1 MKNADRQAQQL
12 VKSSRSRRRWRRAT
26 AGISGLVILGT
37 LAALMLPAVAME
49 GTFFCGEQ
57 EHVHADSCYVQK
69 LVCTQEEGA
78 QHAHTDACYGPQ
90 EEILACE
97 KHVHTEECYRTEQ
110 TASCQPHTHGDGCYT
125 AEQTL
130 ICQDAAHHD
139 HTDACY
145 QDGTL
150 VCGFQSHGEGC
161 YETKQVLTCTMP
173 EHVCTDACSAPQETR
188 VLVCTEPEHVHDAAC
203 HKNQRPL
210 VCTQSTDQPH
220 VHTDTCYETVLICTQ
235 QEHAH
240 TLACQSNPQADTELP
255 EQWEQSLPQ
264 ELTGRWAEDVATIAQ
279 SQVGYAQSEKN
290 FAVAEDGVTQ
300 YFYSRYGA
308 WYGQPYAPWSAL
320 FAAFCLHYAGV
331 EGLPVDPD
339 PAIWVQKLSGEWEG
353 FESCHFYRPADAA
366 APQTGELAF
375 LDRDGDDQADVVAIV
390 TGFFPGAETTHTM
403 LETIWGDGE
412 VKRKTYDLEQAEP
425 EDEVILGYAA
435 LPPQPE
441 QSSPT
446 TEPTAQTE
454 PGELDEPVS
463 QTVEGENFSV
473 TVFYPSDAI
482 PEGAVLQVSEYAKDS
497 TVYKARYDEAAQR
510 SEWTEDHTDAFRL
523 FSIGFSLGQEE
534 VEPAAP
540 VIVRISYPGQEA
552 QEHQVTHY
560 APLAQ
565 ESEAVQEPAPDDQSG
580 QPQADQPD
588 ENAPQSEQ
596 PGENTENPE
605 QPNTDAAQTHPVN
618 AASTFAD
625 GIQTVE
631 FEVSRFSD
639 FGVLAVAP
647 TLPLATGQEFVMYN
661 AATRTIL
668 GNQIPKNDKG
678 EAINGNLEAQPVEL
692 LKYEPVGEGG
702 FYKALVSDVKVFDSY
717 PKWRFE
723 TCSYWDGGVL
733 HTKKCL
739 TTTIGEK
746 TYYLKIENEG
756 QQGLHLVEN
765 PKDAADLTIQE
776 KQDGAVR
783 FYLHDSGESH
793 GTSINKLGGAAVG
806 KHYGTYTSAGDQN
819 EFFYR
824 ITEREELV
832 LNTIPG
838 LTPKGTVIHAFDY
851 WQEEQ
856 ATPDNVNVQDFA
868 SKGIN
873 QNHSLKF
880 LNAGG
885 NGINDYRFYDG
896 KIAPGIVQNTLQGG
910 YPVVQ
915 AGLNAGTAGAAE
927 QSKEESLAYL
937 FDPNAEHPGKASYPN
952 TYGLLQEV
960 DGYYVY
966 NSRENFAQLDTQ
978 SREFTLYDKPGV
990 EANGQSLD
998 GQFFPFNE
1006 MEKVV
1011 TLPSNSSQINHYFGI
1026 SLSSRF
1032 VQRYAGHTNSN
1043 KNEHMVFEFS
1053 GDDDV
1058 WIFVDDVLV
1067 ADLGGIH
1074 DAASVSINFAIGTVE
1089 INGVETSLYQKFEE
1103 ANRTDTVK
1111 WAPTG
1116 GGKHIFED
1124 NTYHTLRFFYLERGN
1139 IDSNLQLK
1147 YNLSS
1152 YPPTAIT
1159 KITQYGTPVQGAQF
1173 ALYKAGADYVKQ
1185 GEPRLFTTDA
1195 NGEILFTND
1204 EGMPLTVEEIKA
1216 QYFGTG
1222 GHAVLVEQT
1231 VPDGYR
1237 KVNNEIHL
1245 KYVGSNNPVLI
1256 CENSVDSGAYAATNL
1271 QVSAPNEIR
1280 AVNNR
1285 LITILNGKETNGT
1298 LFAVVLKYASNAPFD
1313 EVTSQKYWRPLY
1325 GNYDDGFTAVDTGGA
1340 SGEEFIRCAIEAAK
1354 MQGDRCTFT
1363 LSTSG
1368 AMQANL
1374 DELPGDITTYYYMT
1388 PDKTKTEYT
1397 VAYYWTEGTL
1407 AEATPANT
1415 VRIEAD
1421 KKAGIEQ
1428 FAFSRKFGANIS
1440 VPNMLNRLAVLKTD
1454 NVGNPLNGAAFAM
1467 YGVQEKNGNLQYK
1480 AADGAYA
1487 ALDGTETVDSATGVL
1502 TLQDG
1507 REIAPAKDAFGQPLT
1522 CKTAAVTPDAP
1533 DMQSGAADFAM
1544 FTPGEYV
1551 IREFKAPVGYQ
1562 RNSAEIRVKVTD
1574 YAVFV
1579 HAGAADDGVVVGRG
1593 PGYLAAN
1600 LREYATLGSVDN
1612 TLHWIYTHLLITEP
1626 EADFAIL
1633 NEAIQN
1639 SPGGILE
1646 ADSVQAQRITENRQK
1661 TWREEYAT
1669 ENPPDNQTLTNFWIY
1684 NERNLGENFFSYDL
1698 DRQDSVNVGQKF
1710 KRHNDRL
1717 YTDIGWSWLE
1727 VKQNYTYGKDK
1738 HMEGAAYL
1746 NLTGKDLSHL
1756 YSRSI
1761 FVEIAD
1767 QPETCTLEIEKQ
1779 VVNGPADGNQTFAF
1793 AVKLTDA
1800 AGKDLPGTYAYT
1812 IQTKQAD
1819 GTWAAGK
1826 EQQLASGDTIQL
1838 THNQKAVIA
1847 GVPKDSRY
1855 AVAETQAEG
1864 YDTQYQIKPNAE
1876 PVDGLVAEGQMY
1888 WHADEASDT
1897 LDAVSHVTFVNTRL
1911 PDLTLKKVSS
1921 ETQNPLADA
1930 GFTLYREKAG
1940 DSIREYFNGTT
1951 WVPQGQNQPPV
1962 LTSDSEGKILLKAI
1976 PDGIYYLEEGKAPDG
1991 YIRFHGRAVIVV
2003 ADGKIASVT
2012 MENQSAIQPQFEI
2025 LADGLTLIVPNQA
2038 GTMLPETGGQ
2048 GTWPVTLLGTLLT
2061 LTAAAFLLR
2070 RRKTA

>member
-1 MKNADRQAQQL
+1 
-12 VKSSRSRRRWRRAT
+12 
-26 AGISGLVILGT
+26 
-37 LAALMLPAVAME
+37 
-49 GTFFCGEQ
+49 
-57 EHVHADSCYVQK
+57 
-69 LVCTQEEGA
+69 
-78 QHAHTDACYGPQ
+78 
-90 EEILACE
+90 
-97 KHVHTEECYRTEQ
+97 
-110 TASCQPHTHGDGCYT
+110 
-125 AEQTL
+125 
-130 ICQDAAHHD
+130 
-139 HTDACY
+139 
-145 QDGTL
+145 
-150 VCGFQSHGEGC
+150 
-161 YETKQVLTCTMP
+161 
-173 EHVCTDACSAPQETR
+173 
-188 VLVCTEPEHVHDAAC
+188 
-203 HKNQRPL
+203 
-210 VCTQSTDQPH
+210 
-220 VHTDTCYETVLICTQ
+220 
-235 QEHAH
+235 
-240 TLACQSNPQADTELP
+240 
-255 EQWEQSLPQ
+255 
-264 ELTGRWAEDVATIAQ
+264 
-279 SQVGYAQSEKN
+279 
-290 FAVAEDGVTQ
+290 
-300 YFYSRYGA
+300 
-308 WYGQPYAPWSAL
+308 
-320 FAAFCLHYAGV
+320 
-331 EGLPVDPD
+331 
-339 PAIWVQKLSGEWEG
+339 
-353 FESCHFYRPADAA
+353 
-366 APQTGELAF
+366 
-375 LDRDGDDQADVVAIV
+375 
-390 TGFFPGAETTHTM
+390 M

-412 VKRKTYDLEQAEP
+412 VKRKTYDLEQPEP
-425 EDEVILGYAA
+425 EDAVILGYAA

-441 QSSPT
+441 QIP
-446 TEPTAQTE
+446 TEPTESTE
-454 PGELDEPVS
+454 PTEAGALLT
-463 QTVEGENFSV
+463 QTVQGADFSV
-473 TVFYPSDAI
+473 TVAYPADAL
-482 PEGAVLQVSEYAKDS
+482 PEGAQLRTEEYAKDS
-497 TVYKARYDEAAQR
+497 STYQARYAEAVQLYGW
-510 SEWTEDHTDAFRL
+510 SEDHTAQFRL
-523 FSIGFSLGQEE
+523 FHIGFYLEGVE
-534 VEPAAP
+534 VEPTAP
-540 VIVRISYPGQEA
+540 VRVQLSYPGQEA
-552 QEHQVTHY
+552 MEHQVTHY
-560 APLAQ
+560 GQLEQQAP
-565 ESEAVQEPAPDDQSG
+565 VQAETTEPTQSA
-580 QPQADQPD
+580 QAD
-588 ENAPQSEQ
+588 A
-596 PGENTENPE
+596 PE
-605 QPNTDAAQTHPVN
+605 QAEVPTEQTEPTQEQTHQVD
-618 AASTFAD
+618 ASSQFAD
-625 GIQTVE
+625 GTQTVE

-647 TLPLATGQEFVMYN
+647 TLPLATGQEFVLYN

-692 LKYEPVGEGG
+692 LKYEPVGQDG
-702 FYKALVSDVKVFDSY
+702 FYKALVSDAKVFDSY
-717 PKWRFE
+717 PQWRFE
-723 TCSYWDGGVL
+723 SCSYRDGWNW

-746 TYYLKIENEG
+746 TYYLKIENKG
-756 QQGLHLVEN
+756 QQGLHLVQD
-765 PKDAADLTIQE
+765 PKDATDLTIQE
-776 KQDGAVR
+776 KEDGSVR

-793 GTSINKLGGAAVG
+793 GTSINKLGGAADG
-806 KHYGTYTSAGDQN
+806 RHYGTYTSAGDQN

-824 ITEREELV
+824 IAEREELV

-856 ATPDNVNVQDFA
+856 AAPDNVNVQDFA

-873 QNHSLKF
+873 QKHSLKF

-885 NGINDYRFYDG
+885 NGINDYHFRDG
-896 KIAPGIVQNTLQGG
+896 KIVTGIVQNTLQGG

-978 SREFTLYDKPGV
+978 SRVFTLYDKPGV
-990 EANGQSLD
+990 EASAQSLD

-1006 MEKVV
+1006 MEKVMV
-1011 TLPSNSSQINHYFGI
+1011 LPSNNSQINHYFGI

-1074 DAASVSINFAIGTVE
+1074 DAASVSINFAKGTVE
-1089 INGVETSLYQKFEE
+1089 INGVETSLYQKFKE
-1103 ANRTDTVK
+1103 ANRTGTVK
-1111 WAPTG
+1111 WTNPLSG
-1116 GGKHIFED
+1116 EPIFED

-1185 GEPRLFTTDA
+1185 GQPRLFTTDA

-1216 QYFGTG
+1216 QYFGAG

-1256 CENSVDSGAYAATNL
+1256 CENTADSGAYAATNL
-1271 QVSAPNEIR
+1271 QVAAPNVVRTVSGAEKT
-1280 AVNNR
+1280 V
-1285 LITILNGKETNGT
+1285 LEGKQTHGT

-1313 EVTSQKYWRPLY
+1313 EVTSQQYWRPLY

-1340 SGEEFIRCAIEAAK
+1340 SGDEFIRCAIEAAK

-1421 KKAGIEQ
+1421 KRAGIEQ

-1454 NVGNPLNGAAFAM
+1454 NAGNPLNGAAFAM
-1467 YGVQEKNGNLQYK
+1467 YSVREENGDLQYK
-1480 AADGAYA
+1480 ATNGTYA

-1544 FTPGEYV
+1544 FTPDEYV

-1600 LREYATLGSVDN
+1600 LREYATLGAVDN
-1612 TLHWIYTHLLITEP
+1612 TLHWIYTHLLITKP
-1626 EADFAIL
+1626 GANFATL
-1633 NEAIQN
+1633 NTAIQN

-1661 TWREEYAT
+1661 VWDETYAQG
-1669 ENPPDNQTLTNFWIY
+1669 NPPDAQTLTNFWVY
-1684 NERNLGENFFSYDL
+1684 NKKNIGDAFFSYSL
-1698 DRQDSVNVGQKF
+1698 DQDESVNAGGY
-1710 KRHNDRL
+1710 KRLNDRL

-1727 VKQNYTYGKDK
+1727 VKQNYAYGKTY
-1738 HMEGAAYL
+1738 HSPGAAYMDL
-1746 NLTGKDLSHL
+1746 SGKDLSHL

-1761 FVEIAD
+1761 FVEITD

-1779 VVNGPADGNQTFAF
+1779 VVNGTAADEQTPFEF
-1793 AVKLTDA
+1793 AVALKDDKGNPLTES
-1800 AGKDLPGTYAYT
+1800 YSYT
-1812 IQTKQAD
+1812 IQSKQPD
-1819 GTWAAGK
+1819 GTWTAG
-1826 EQQLASGDTIQL
+1826 EEHQLASGGTIQL
-1838 THNQKAVIA
+1838 RHNQKAVIT
-1847 GVPKDSRY
+1847 GIPKDSRY
-1855 AVAETQAEG
+1855 AVTETSVEGYGTQYKIKPETAKAEG
-1864 YDTQYQIKPNAE
+1864 LT
-1876 PVDGLVAEGQMY
+1876 AEGTMY
-1888 WHADEASDT
+1888 WQVEEAAES
-1897 LDAVSHVTFVNTRL
+1897 LDAVSHVTFLNTRL
-1911 PDLTLKKVSS
+1911 PNLTLKKVSDD
-1921 ETQNPLADA
+1921 TTPKALAGA
-1930 GFTLYREKAG
+1930 AFTLYREATGGTVK
-1940 DSIREYFNGTT
+1940 EYFNGKS
-1951 WVPQGQNQPPV
+1951 WVPQGAEKPPEI
-1962 LTSDSEGKILLKAI
+1962 TSNDKGEILLQYM
-1976 PDGIYYLEEGKAPDG
+1976 PDGTYYLEERKAPDG

-2003 ADGKIASVT
+2003 ADGKIAGVT
-2012 MENQSAIQPQFEI
+2012 MENQSTIQSQFEI
-2025 LADGLTLIVPNQA
+2025 SADGLTLTIPNQA

-2048 GTWPVTLLGTLLT
+2048 GTWPMTLLGALLT

-2070 RRKTA
+2070 KRKTA

>member
-1 MKNADRQAQQL
+1 MDRQAQQL

-37 LAALMLPAVAME
+37 LVALMLPAVAME
-49 GTFFCGEQ
+49 GTCFCGEQ

-78 QHAHTDACYGPQ
+78 QHAHTDACYGPE

-97 KHVHTEECYRTEQ
+97 KHVHTEECYRTEL

-139 HTDACY
+139 HMDACY
-145 QDGTL
+145 QDGAL

-161 YETKQVLTCTMP
+161 YEIEQVLACTMP

-203 HKNQRPL
+203 CKSQRPL

-220 VHTDTCYETVLICTQ
+220 LHTDSCYETVLTCTQ

-240 TLACQSNPQADTELP
+240 TLACHSNPQADTELP

-264 ELTGRWAEDVATIAQ
+264 ELTGRWAEDVAAIAQ

-300 YFYSRYGA
+300 HFYSRYGA

-339 PAIWVQKLSGEWEG
+339 PAIWVQKLSGDWEG
-353 FESCHFYRPADAA
+353 FEAFHFYRPADAA
-366 APQTGELAF
+366 APQVGELAF
-375 LDRDGDDQADVVAIV
+375 LDRDGDDQADAVAVV

-412 VKRKTYDLEQAEP
+412 VKRKTYDLEQPEP
-425 EDEVILGYAA
+425 EDAVILGYAA

-441 QSSPT
+441 QIP
-446 TEPTAQTE
+446 TEPTELTE
-454 PGELDEPVS
+454 PTEAGALLT
-463 QTVEGENFSV
+463 QTVQGADFSV
-473 TVFYPSDAI
+473 TVAYPADAL
-482 PEGAVLQVSEYAKDS
+482 PEGALLRAEEYAKDS
-497 TVYKARYDEAAQR
+497 STYQARYAEAVQLYGW
-510 SEWTEDHTDAFRL
+510 SEDHTAQFRL
-523 FSIGFSLGQEE
+523 FHIGFYLEGVE
-534 VEPAAP
+534 VEPTAP
-540 VIVRISYPGQEA
+540 VRVQLSYPGQEA
-552 QEHQVTHY
+552 MEHQVTHY
-560 APLAQ
+560 GQLEQQAP
-565 ESEAVQEPAPDDQSG
+565 VQAETTEPTQSA
-580 QPQADQPD
+580 QAD
-588 ENAPQSEQ
+588 A
-596 PGENTENPE
+596 PE
-605 QPNTDAAQTHPVN
+605 QAEVPTEQTEPTQEQTHQVD
-618 AASTFAD
+618 ASSQFAD
-625 GIQTVE
+625 GTQTVE

-692 LKYEPVGEGG
+692 LKYEPVGQDG
-702 FYKALVSDVKVFDSY
+702 FYKALVSDAKVFDSY

-723 TCSYWDGGVL
+723 KCSYRDGWNW

-746 TYYLKIENEG
+746 KYYLKIENKG
-756 QQGLHLVEN
+756 QQGLHLVQD
-765 PKDAADLTIQE
+765 PKDATDLTIQE
-776 KQDGAVR
+776 KQDGSVR

-793 GTSINKLGGAAVG
+793 GTSINKLGGAADG
-806 KHYGTYTSAGDQN
+806 RHYGTYTSAGDQN

-824 ITEREELV
+824 IAEREELV

-856 ATPDNVNVQDFA
+856 AAPDNVNVQDFA

-873 QNHSLKF
+873 QKHSLKF

-885 NGINDYRFYDG
+885 NGINDYHFRDG
-896 KIAPGIVQNTLQGG
+896 KIVTGIVQNTLQGG

-927 QSKEESLAYL
+927 QSREESLAYL

-978 SREFTLYDKPGV
+978 SRVFTLYDKPGV
-990 EANGQSLD
+990 EASAQSLD

-1006 MEKVV
+1006 MEKVMA
-1011 TLPSNSSQINHYFGI
+1011 LPSNNSQINHYFGI

-1074 DAASVSINFAIGTVE
+1074 DAASVSINFATGEVTIKDKGSDRTENIYDKFQAAGKADSVE
-1089 INGVETSLYQKFEE
+1089 WTWGWNG
-1103 ANRTDTVK
+1103 RR
-1111 WAPTG
+1111 
-1116 GGKHIFED
+1116 IFKND
-1124 NTYHTLRFFYLERGN
+1124 TYHTLRFFYLERGN
-1139 IDSNLQLK
+1139 TDSNLKLK
-1147 YNLSS
+1147 YNLSN

-1159 KITQYGTPVQGAQF
+1159 KITQYGSPVQGAKF
-1173 ALYKAGADYVKQ
+1173 ALYRADESYNKQ
-1185 GEPRLFTTDA
+1185 GTPQTFVTDA
-1195 NGEILFTND
+1195 NGEILFTNN

-1216 QYFGTG
+1216 QYFGAG

-1271 QVSAPNEIR
+1271 QVAAPNVVRTVSGAEKT
-1280 AVNNR
+1280 V
-1285 LITILNGKETNGT
+1285 LEGKQTHGT

-1313 EVTSQKYWRPLY
+1313 EVTSQRYWRPLY

-1340 SGEEFIRCAIEAAK
+1340 SGDEFIRCAIQAAQK
-1354 MQGDRCTFT
+1354 QGDRCTFT

-1421 KKAGIEQ
+1421 KRAGIEQ

-1454 NVGNPLNGAAFAM
+1454 NAGNPLNGAAFAM
-1467 YGVQEKNGNLQYK
+1467 YSVREENGDLQYK
-1480 AADGAYA
+1480 ATNGTYA

-1507 REIAPAKDAFGQPLT
+1507 RKIAPAKDAFGQPLT

-1533 DMQSGAADFAM
+1533 DMQPGAADFAM

-1600 LREYATLGSVDN
+1600 LREYATLGAVDN

-1626 EADFAIL
+1626 GADFATL
-1633 NEAIQN
+1633 NTAIQN

-1646 ADSVQAQRITENRQK
+1646 ADSVQAQRITVNRQK
-1661 TWREEYAT
+1661 VWDETYAQG
-1669 ENPPDNQTLTNFWIY
+1669 NPPDAQTLTNFWVY
-1684 NERNLGENFFSYDL
+1684 NKNNIGDAFFSYSL
-1698 DRQDSVNVGQKF
+1698 DQDESVNAGGY
-1710 KRHNDRL
+1710 KRLNDRL

-1727 VKQNYTYGKDK
+1727 VKQNYDYGKGK
-1738 HMEGAAYL
+1738 HTEGAAYL
-1746 NLTGKDLSHL
+1746 DLTGKDLSHL

-1779 VVNGPADGNQTFAF
+1779 VVNGTAADEQTPFKF
-1793 AVKLTDA
+1793 AVALKDDKGNPLTESY
-1800 AGKDLPGTYAYT
+1800 PYT

-1819 GTWAAGK
+1819 GTWAVGE
-1826 EQQLASGDTIQL
+1826 EQQLASGGKIQL
-1838 THNQKAVIA
+1838 THNQKVVIT
-1847 GVPKDSRY
+1847 GIPKDSKY

-1876 PVDGLVAEGQMY
+1876 AVNGLLAEGQMY
-1888 WHADEASDT
+1888 WRADEASDT

-1921 ETQNPLADA
+1921 ETENSLAGA

-1940 DSIREYFNGTT
+1940 NSIREYFDGTT

-1976 PDGIYYLEEGKAPDG
+1976 PDGTYYLEERKAPDG

-2012 MENQSAIQPQFEI
+2012 MENQSAIQPQPEI
-2025 LADGLTLIVPNQA
+2025 SADGLTLTIPNQA

-2048 GTWPVTLLGTLLT
+2048 GTWPMTLLGALLT

-2070 RRKTA
+2070 KRKTA

>member
-12 VKSSRSRRRWRRAT
+12 VKSSRSRRRWRRTT

-37 LAALMLPAVAME
+37 LVALMLPAVAME
-49 GTFFCGEQ
+49 GTCFCGEQ

-69 LVCTQEEGA
+69 LVCTQEEGV
-78 QHAHTDACYGPQ
+78 QHAHTDACYGPE

-125 AEQTL
+125 AEQAL

-203 HKNQRPL
+203 YKNQRPL

-264 ELTGRWAEDVATIAQ
+264 ELTGRWAEDVAAIAQ

-300 YFYSRYGA
+300 HFYSRYGA

-366 APQTGELAF
+366 APQPGELAF
-375 LDRDGDDQADVVAIV
+375 LDSDGDGQVDAVAVV

-412 VKRKTYDLEQAEP
+412 VKRKTYDLEQPEP
-425 EDEVILGYAA
+425 EDAVILGYAA

-441 QSSPT
+441 QIP
-446 TEPTAQTE
+446 TEPTESTE
-454 PGELDEPVS
+454 PTEAGALLT
-463 QTVEGENFSV
+463 QTVQGADFSV
-473 TVFYPSDAI
+473 TVAYPADAL
-482 PEGAVLQVSEYAKDS
+482 PEGAQLRTEEYAKDS
-497 TVYKARYDEAAQR
+497 STYQARYAEAVQLYGW
-510 SEWTEDHTDAFRL
+510 SEDHTAQFRL
-523 FSIGFSLGQEE
+523 FHIGFYLEGVE
-534 VEPAAP
+534 VEPTAP
-540 VIVRISYPGQEA
+540 VRVQLSYPGQEA
-552 QEHQVTHY
+552 MEHQVTHY
-560 APLAQ
+560 GQLEQQAP
-565 ESEAVQEPAPDDQSG
+565 VQAETTEPTQSA
-580 QPQADQPD
+580 QAD
-588 ENAPQSEQ
+588 A
-596 PGENTENPE
+596 PE
-605 QPNTDAAQTHPVN
+605 QAEVPTEQTEPTQEQTHQVD
-618 AASTFAD
+618 ASSQFAD
-625 GIQTVE
+625 GTQTVE

-647 TLPLATGQEFVMYN
+647 TLPLATGQEFVLYN

-692 LKYEPVGEGG
+692 LKYEPVGRDG
-702 FYKALVSDVKVFDSY
+702 FYKAWVSDPDVFDSY
-717 PKWRFE
+717 PKWKFE
-723 TCSYWDGGVL
+723 TVQTGSWWPT
-733 HTKKCL
+733 TKDCL
-739 TTTIGEK
+739 TTTIDGK
-746 TYYLKIENEG
+746 IYYLKIVSTKG
-756 QQGLHLVEN
+756 AQGLSLVA
-765 PKDAADLTIQE
+765 DASEATDLTATKNQN
-776 KQDGAVR
+776 GAIR
-783 FYLHDSGESH
+783 FHSGN
-793 GTSINKLGGAAVG
+793 TSINKLGGTAG
-806 KHYGTYTSAGDQN
+806 GRHYGTYTSAGDQN
-819 EFFYR
+819 EYFYLFAHW
-824 ITEREELV
+824 EKQELKTV
-832 LNTIPG
+832 PG
-838 LTPKGTVIHAFDY
+838 MTPKGTVVNVFDY
-851 WQEEQ
+851 WVEEQ
-856 ATPDNVNVQDFA
+856 NTPDNKDVENFA
-868 SKGIN
+868 NKGIN
-873 QNHSLKF
+873 SGHSLKF
-880 LNAGG
+880 LYSGG
-885 NGINDYRFYDG
+885 NGINDYRFKEFPAG
-896 KIAPGIVQNTLQGG
+896 AIKTGIVQNALENG
-910 YPVVQ
+910 YPVVKDGLQ
-915 AGLNAGTAGAAE
+915 AGIASSPETS
-927 QSKEESLAYL
+927 QKESLAYL
-937 FDPNAEHPGKASYPN
+937 FDPHSNHAGKASYPN

-966 NSRENFAQLDTQ
+966 DSEQNFAQLNPN
-978 SREFTLYDKPGV
+978 SREFTLYAEPGV
-990 EANGQSLD
+990 KSQGASQKN

-1006 MEKVV
+1006 MKDVMHLGS
-1011 TLPSNSSQINHYFGI
+1011 TDAKLNHYFG
-1026 SLSSRF
+1026 LTLASRF
-1032 VQRYAGHTNSN
+1032 VQRYDGYTNSN
-1043 KNEHMVFEFS
+1043 KTDEMIFEFS

-1058 WIFVDDVLV
+1058 WIFVNDVLV

-1074 DAASVSINFAIGTVE
+1074 DAASVSINFATGEVTIKDKGSDRTENIYDKFQAAGKADSVE
-1089 INGVETSLYQKFEE
+1089 WTWGWNG
-1103 ANRTDTVK
+1103 RR
-1111 WAPTG
+1111 
-1116 GGKHIFED
+1116 IFKND
-1124 NTYHTLRFFYLERGN
+1124 TYHTLRFFYLERGN
-1139 IDSNLQLK
+1139 TDSNLKLK
-1147 YNLSS
+1147 YNLSN

-1159 KITQYGTPVQGAQF
+1159 KITQYGSPVQGAKF
-1173 ALYKAGADYVKQ
+1173 ALYRADESYNKQ
-1185 GEPRLFTTDA
+1185 GTPQTFVTDA
-1195 NGEILFTND
+1195 NGEILFTNN

-1216 QYFGTG
+1216 QYFGAG

-1280 AVNNR
+1280 TVDDR

-1313 EVTSQKYWRPLY
+1313 EITSQQYWRPLY

-1340 SGEEFIRCAIEAAK
+1340 SGDEFIRCAIQAAQK
-1354 MQGDRCTFT
+1354 QGDRCTFT

-1388 PDKTKTEYT
+1388 PDKKKTEYT

-1407 AEATPANT
+1407 KDATPANT

-1421 KKAGIEQ
+1421 KRAGIEQ

-1454 NVGNPLNGAAFAM
+1454 NAGKPLNGAAFAM
-1467 YGVQEKNGNLQYK
+1467 YSVREENGDLQYK
-1480 AADGAYA
+1480 ATNGTYA

-1507 REIAPAKDAFGQPLT
+1507 RKIAPAKDAFGQPLT
-1522 CKTAAVTPDAP
+1522 CKTAAATPDAP
-1533 DMQSGAADFAM
+1533 DMQPGAADFAM

-1600 LREYATLGSVDN
+1600 LREYATLGAVDN
-1612 TLHWIYTHLLITEP
+1612 TLHWIYTHLLITKP
-1626 EADFAIL
+1626 GANFATL
-1633 NEAIQN
+1633 NTAIQN

-1661 TWREEYAT
+1661 VWDETYAQG
-1669 ENPPDNQTLTNFWIY
+1669 NPPDAQTLTNFWVY
-1684 NERNLGENFFSYDL
+1684 NKKNIGDAFFSYSL
-1698 DRQDSVNVGQKF
+1698 DQDESVNAGGY
-1710 KRHNDRL
+1710 KRLNDRL

-1727 VKQNYTYGKDK
+1727 VKQNYAYGKTY
-1738 HMEGAAYL
+1738 HSPGAAYMDL
-1746 NLTGKDLSHL
+1746 SGKDLSHL

-1761 FVEIAD
+1761 FVEITD

-1779 VVNGPADGNQTFAF
+1779 VVNGTAADEQTPFEF
-1793 AVKLTDA
+1793 AVALKDDKGNPLTES
-1800 AGKDLPGTYAYT
+1800 YSYT
-1812 IQTKQAD
+1812 IQSKQPD
-1819 GTWAAGK
+1819 GTWTAG
-1826 EQQLASGDTIQL
+1826 EERRLASGGTIQL
-1838 THNQKAVIA
+1838 THNQKAVIT
-1847 GVPKDSRY
+1847 GIPKDSRY
-1855 AVAETQAEG
+1855 AVTETSVEG
-1864 YDTQYQIKPNAE
+1864 YGTQYQIKPETAK
-1876 PVDGLVAEGQMY
+1876 AEGLTAEGTMY
-1888 WHADEASDT
+1888 WQVEEAAES
-1897 LDAVSHVTFVNTRL
+1897 LDAVSHVTFLNTRL
-1911 PDLTLKKVSS
+1911 PNLTLKKVSDD
-1921 ETQNPLADA
+1921 TTPKALAGA
-1930 GFTLYREKAG
+1930 AFTLYREATGGTVK
-1940 DSIREYFNGTT
+1940 EYFNGKS
-1951 WVPQGQNQPPV
+1951 WVPQGAEKPPEI
-1962 LTSDSEGKILLKAI
+1962 TSNDKGEILLQYM
-1976 PDGIYYLEEGKAPDG
+1976 PDGTYYLEERKAPDG

-2003 ADGKIASVT
+2003 ADGKIAGVT
-2012 MENQSAIQPQFEI
+2012 MENQSTIQPQFKI
-2025 LADGLTLIVPNQA
+2025 SADGLTLTIPNQA

-2048 GTWPVTLLGTLLT
+2048 GTWPMTLLGALLT

-2070 RRKTA
+2070 KRKTA

>member
-12 VKSSRSRRRWRRAT
+12 VKSSRSRRRWHRAT
-26 AGISGLVILGT
+26 VGISGLVILGT

-78 QHAHTDACYGPQ
+78 QHAHTDACYGPE

-130 ICQDAAHHD
+130 VCQDAAHHN

-145 QDGTL
+145 QDGAL

-203 HKNQRPL
+203 YKNQRPL

-264 ELTGRWAEDVATIAQ
+264 ELTGRWAEDVAAIAQ

-403 LETIWGDGE
+403 LETIWGDGA
-412 VKRKTYDLEQAEP
+412 VKRKTYDLEQPEP

-446 TEPTAQTE
+446 TEPTEQTE

-510 SEWTEDHTDAFRL
+510 SEWTEDHTGAFRL

-540 VIVRISYPGQEA
+540 VMVRISYPGQEA

-565 ESEAVQEPAPDDQSG
+565 ESEAVQEPTPDDQSG

-588 ENAPQSEQ
+588 ENAPQPEQ

-618 AASTFAD
+618 AASTFVD

-692 LKYEPVGEGG
+692 LKYEPVGKNG

-723 TCSYWDGGVL
+723 KCSYLDGWVL
-733 HTKKCL
+733 HAKKCL

-746 TYYLKIENEG
+746 TYYLKIENKG

-765 PKDAADLTIQE
+765 PKDATDLTIQE

-885 NGINDYRFYDG
+885 NGINDYHFHGG
-896 KIAPGIVQNTLQGG
+896 KIVPGIVQNTLQGG
-910 YPVVQ
+910 YPVVR

-1111 WAPTG
+1111 WTRTWE
-1116 GGKHIFED
+1116 GKRIFED

-1280 AVNNR
+1280 TVDDR

-1313 EVTSQKYWRPLY
+1313 EVTSQQYWRPLY
-1325 GNYDDGFTAVDTGGA
+1325 GNYNDGFTAVDTGGA
-1340 SGEEFIRCAIEAAK
+1340 SGEKFIRCAIEAAK

-1421 KKAGIEQ
+1421 KKAGNEQ

-1467 YGVQEKNGNLQYK
+1467 YSVQEKNGNLQYK
-1480 AADGAYA
+1480 ATDGTYA

-1502 TLQDG
+1502 TLQNG
-1507 REIAPAKDAFGQPLT
+1507 RKIAPAKDAFGQPLT
-1522 CKTAAVTPDAP
+1522 CKTAAATPDAP
-1533 DMQSGAADFAM
+1533 DMQPGAADFAM

-1579 HAGAADDGVVVGRG
+1579 HAGAADDGVAVGRG

-1612 TLHWIYTHLLITEP
+1612 TLHWIYTHLLITKP
-1626 EADFAIL
+1626 DADFAIL

-1646 ADSVQAQRITENRQK
+1646 ADSVRAQRITENRQK
-1661 TWREEYAT
+1661 TWKEEYAT

-1684 NERNLGENFFSYDL
+1684 NKRNLGENFFSYDL
-1698 DRQDSVNVGQKF
+1698 DRQDSVNVGKF
-1710 KRHNDRL
+1710 NRYNDRL
-1717 YTDIGWSWLE
+1717 CTDIGWSWLE
-1727 VKQNYTYGKDK
+1727 VKQNYAYGKDK

-1812 IQTKQAD
+1812 IQTKQSN
-1819 GTWAAGK
+1819 GTWAAGE
-1826 EQQLASGDTIQL
+1826 EQQLANGGTIQL
-1838 THNQKAVIA
+1838 THNQKAVIT
-1847 GVPKDSRY
+1847 GIPKDSRY

-1876 PVDGLVAEGQMY
+1876 PVNGLVAEGQMY

-1921 ETQNPLADA
+1921 ETQNPLAGA

-1940 DSIREYFNGTT
+1940 DSIREYFNGTA
-1951 WVPQGQNQPPV
+1951 WVPQGENTPPV
-1962 LTSDSEGKILLKAI
+1962 LTSDAKGEISLQSI
-1976 PDGIYYLEEGKAPDG
+1976 PDGTYYLEENKAPDG
-1991 YIRFHGRAVIVV
+1991 YVRFHGSAVIKVEG
-2003 ADGKIASVT
+2003 GKITTVT
-2012 MENQSAIQPQFEI
+2012 METQSTIQPRFDI
-2025 LADGLTLIVPNQA
+2025 SADGLTLIIPNQA

-2048 GTWPVTLLGTLLT
+2048 GTWPMTLLGALLT
-2061 LTAAAFLLR
+2061 LTAAVFLLR
-2070 RRKTA
+2070 KRKTA